1 MKMFRILGLGSFL
14 CSMALAQPVPSK
26 DGPVADP
33 ELDYINTPEAVCAEM
48 GILKKD
54 EIIRRDFDLDGSGNL
69 VTFLAFRGTGSRGG
83 SNWTAYLPRDGKFH
97 RIDNIQFREDFVRAG
112 KVEDLNPS
120 GGLLALYLGKGG
132 GGGLV
137 RYELKDGELH
147 FSELPSLNYDRAK
160 DRELFER
167 IFGRETDERM
177 PEGFY
182 KNPPHQV
189 IRVVDILE
197 RSRAAGQK

>member
-1 MKMFRILGLGSFL
+1 MRMFRILGLGSFL
-14 CSMALAQPVPSK
+14 CSIALAQPVPTK
-26 DGPVADP
+26 GGPVADP

-69 VTFLAFRGTGSRGG
+69 VTFLAFRGTGSKGG
-83 SNWTAYLPRDGKFH
+83 VNWTAYVPRDGKFH
-97 RIDNIQFREDFVRAG
+97 RIDNIQFREDFVRVG
-112 KVEDLNPS
+112 KVARLNPS
-120 GGLLALYLGKGG
+120 GGLLTMYPGKGG
-132 GGGLV
+132 GGVLV
-137 RYELKDGELH
+137 RYEFKDGELRS
-147 FSELPSLNYDRAK
+147 SELASLDDDKAEDR
-160 DRELFER
+160 DLFAR
-167 IFGRETDERM
+167 IFGRETDEPM

-197 RSRAAGQK
+197 RSRAAGKK